1 MRHTAAGVLFDGA
14 AYQLSE
20 VLAKDQQGEPLP
32 AFTLRGK
39 VRMRQRSRHQTIFSP
54 NVVGVLPGA
63 DPLLANEYIVY
74 TAHLDYIGELQTEGA
89 EPGQQD
95 MINNGVLD
103 NASGVAVMLETARLL
118 AQDQKP
124 RRSILFVTVTGEEKG
139 LVGAEYFAMN
149 PTVPVNSMVSEI
161 NLDMLLLLYDFADVI
176 AFGAEHSSLG
186 DTVREVAQ
194 GFGIELS
201 SDPFPEQNIFVRS
214 DHYRFVQQ
222 GIPSV
227 FLVTGMQSLD
237 EGVDAQAIFNNF
249 LLEDYHKPSDD
260 LGLPIHYGAAARFT
274 RINAKI
280 GTSIADKTAR
290 PAWHEGGFFGR
301 TFAK

>member
-1 MRHTAAGVLFDGA
+1 M
-14 AYQLSE
+14 
-20 VLAKDQQGEPLP
+20 
-32 AFTLRGK
+32 
-39 VRMRQRSRHQTIFSP
+39 
-54 NVVGVLPGA
+54 VGVLPGA